1 MYPKKLRFLTGC
13 LLTALVY
20 LPPDFLNPTKV
31 LAADQVV
38 VKAQNSVQYTQYMSR
53 GYELTRRR
61 NYRQALSYF
70 QQALQIR
77 PGDRYATTAI
87 RNVTGY
93 IQRRRVMVYVPNKPG
108 RILAGSTRGGG
119 IIALI
124 PGNDEAQQTT
134 AENPKFWFYM
144 KPESLGKVKELKF
157 VLREVD
163 GKRAKHLYETTLTP
177 VRQEGIVSLTVP
189 VDKASLTI
197 GKKYTWTFDI
207 IYPNDLGVP
216 NEKLEGKIQ
225 RVQNEDLTNQIQ
237 QATQP
242 LDQAMIY
249 AREGFWDNALSIV
262 ADLRCQRPNDTQV
275 QSDWEALW
283 QSVGQEGQEKLAE
296 KLAKQPIL
304 SCGASQN

>member
-38 VKAQNSVQYTQYMSR
+38 VKAQNSGQYTQYMSR

-93 IQRRRVMVYVPNKPG
+93 IQRRQKIVFVPG
-108 RILAGSTRGGG
+108 RPDRTRSAAGRSTGRFNSLALT
-119 IIALI
+119 ATNL
-124 PGNDEAQQTT
+124 EAQLTT
-134 AENPKFWFYM
+134 SEHPTLWFYID
-144 KPESLGKVKELKF
+144 KDARTAKELKF
-157 VLREVD
+157 VLRE
-163 GKRAKHLYETTLTP
+163 GNGQRTKPLYERTLTP
-177 VRQEGIVSLTVP
+177 VRQEGIVSVTVP

-207 IYPNDLGVP
+207 VYLDGPNRKLKGEINRVP
-216 NEKLEGKIQ
+216 NEDIG
-225 RVQNEDLTNQIQ
+225 NQIQ

-242 LDQAMIY
+242 LDRAVIY
-249 AREGFWDNALSIV
+249 ATAGIWENALSIV
-262 ADLRCQRPNDTQV
+262 ADLRCQRPNDTDV
-275 QSDWEALW
+275 QEYWKDLL
-283 QSVGQEGQEKLAE
+283 QSVNLEGLAT
-296 KLAKQPIL
+296 QPIL